1 MKRFILS
8 LLIMVATL
16 QSSAQDPFRNHRYDV
31 FKVLPLKNENIVFI
45 GNSITNMHE
54 WWEAF
59 GSNHN
64 IINRGVWGT
73 FINETVDNIEA
84 IAVGKPQK
92 VFIMVGTNDLGKNG
106 SRNIDNIIASTSI
119 IVERFKRVSPN
130 TEIYIQSILPSVY
143 NRELSQLEETN
154 RRLKALC
161 DEEEI
166 TYIDLWDDLYSLTQ
180 DYTHTLDG
188 LHLKASG
195 YQIWTKKI
203 EQYIGCSTVY
213 PDDCVERQSTNGIS
227 NAAYGMRATIFSTLP
242 VSDSDILIIGD
253 EMIHGGEWHELLQSG
268 KVKSRG
274 SGWGYASPC
283 IDVIQKEIPLIL
295 NNNSS
300 PSKVLL
306 YAGAAELNGT
316 TATLD
321 NIETAYRNIID
332 KIKELSPDTEILLM
346 SLLPTG
352 NSSTNTGRIV
362 PFNNRLQKIAEEDT
376 QIGFIDIYSSLANGN
391 VADSRYISNNY
402 LMGMG
407 YVKVAQKIAE
417 AIDDADIVAIT
428 DEEAENNYR
437 TFRLRSTL
445 GNAIATA
452 TALKEGNGVGE
463 YTAESLA
470 ELKKV
475 TGEAYKLLQTGG
487 TEEEFQAMG
496 EKISTAVN
504 SVLAN
509 INKPSASN
517 DRNEYWYKMYTPNRN
532 NRYLSS
538 NGNGNAATGKEEN
551 NRTDSQWKFVERTDG
566 TLNIIN
572 RADETYL
579 NPVAAHNTPITTTST
594 EPTRGWELSYSNTPG
609 LFIINS
615 GTTQLNQ
622 TQSHLEWKIYNW
634 SAKADGQDRND
645 TGCQYKIELVTEEPQ
660 EITPENLLHFS
671 FSRGTSLTNSY
682 VTVADETGNNT
693 SGVTASITAGGATG
707 WLASNKAAADSILC
721 LNINTNATT
730 ADTPITYTLSIDGI
744 DNNFSIN
751 SITFSGVALNYAGNW
766 QGATETRHCNFEC
779 SYGNDNNLKA
789 LTPIKDESIMVA
801 SGALKDVTFETEGIQ
816 PANGKLNIKLNIY
829 KGTNNLGCFYGLT
842 SITLRGVD
850 SEMPETGV
858 DEITDNREQST
869 AIYDLTGR
877 KVEKPTKG
885 IYIIDSKKTLI
896 K

>member
-8 LLIMVATL
+8 LLIMVAAL
-16 QSSAQDPFRNHRYDV
+16 QSSAQDMFRSHRYDV
-31 FKVLPLKNENIVFI
+31 FKVLPVNNENIVFI

-84 IAVGKPQK
+84 IAIGKPRK

-106 SRNIDNIIASTSI
+106 NRNINNIIASTRT
-119 IVERFKRVSPN
+119 IVERFKGVSPN

-154 RRLKALC
+154 RRLKVLC

-166 TYIDLWDDLYSLTQ
+166 TYIDLWDDLYSLTF

-195 YQIWTKKI
+195 YRIWTKKI
-203 EQYIGCSTVY
+203 EQYIGCSSVY
-213 PDDCVERQSTNGIS
+213 PDDCTERQSTNGIS
-227 NAAYGMRATIFSTLP
+227 NASYGMRATIFSTLP
-242 VSDSDILIIGD
+242 VNDGDILIIGD
-253 EMIHGGEWHELLQSG
+253 EMIHGGEWHELLQSS

-274 SGWGYASPC
+274 SGWGYASPG

-295 NNNSS
+295 NNNQS

-306 YAGAAELNGT
+306 YAGAAELNGN
-316 TATLD
+316 ATLD
-321 NIETAYRNIID
+321 NIETAYKSIIE
-332 KIKELSPDTEILLM
+332 KIKELAPNTEILLM

-352 NSSTNTGRIV
+352 NSNTNTERIV
-362 PFNNRLQKIAEEDT
+362 PFNKKLQKIAEEDT
-376 QIGFIDIYSSLANGN
+376 QIEFIDIYSSLANGN
-391 VADSRYISNNY
+391 IADSKYISNNY

-417 AIDDADIVAIT
+417 AIEDSSIVAIT
-428 DEEAENNYR
+428 DEEAENNYI
-437 TFRLRSTL
+437 TFQLRSTL

-452 TALKEGNGVGE
+452 TVLKEGNGVGE
-463 YTAESLA
+463 YTAEILA
-470 ELKKV
+470 ELQRI
-475 TGEAYKLLQTGG
+475 TDEAYTLLQTGG
-487 TEEEFQAMG
+487 TKEEFQAMG
-496 EKISTAVN
+496 ERINTAIN
-504 SVLAN
+504 SVLSN
-509 INKPSASN
+509 INMPLSSK
-517 DRNEYWYKMYTPNRN
+517 DKNEFWYKMYTPNRN
-532 NRYLSS
+532 SRYLSS
-538 NGNGNAATGKEEN
+538 NGDGNAATGKEDN
-551 NRTDSQWKFVERTDG
+551 NRADTQWKFVERSDG

-572 RADETYL
+572 RADGTYL
-579 NPVAAHNTPITTTST
+579 NPSSAHNTSITTTSA
-594 EPTRGWELSYSNTPG
+594 EPARGWELSYSNTPG

-622 TQSHLEWKIYNW
+622 TQSHLDWKIYNW
-634 SAKADGQDRND
+634 STNADGQDRND
-645 TGCQYKIELVTEEPQ
+645 TGCQYKIELVTEEPD
-660 EITPENLLHFS
+660 EIIPENILHFS
-671 FSRGTSLTNSY
+671 FSRGTSLTNSF
-682 VTVADETGNNT
+682 VTITDETGCNT
-693 SGVTASITAGGATG
+693 GGVTASITAGGAPE
-707 WLASNKAAADSILC
+707 WLTSNKAAADSILC

-751 SITFSGVALNYAGNW
+751 SITFSSVALNYAGNW

-779 SYGNDNNLKA
+779 SYGNDNSLET
-789 LTPIKDESIMVA
+789 LTPIKDESIMIA
-801 SGALKDVTFETEGIQ
+801 SGALKDITFETEGIM
-816 PANGKLNIKLNIY
+816 PVDGRLNIKLNIY

-842 SITLRGVD
+842 GITLRGV
-850 SEMPETGV
+850 SSKMPETG
-858 DEITDNREQST
+858 ITTIVIAPNET
-869 AIYDLTGR
+869 KIYDLSGR
-877 KVEKPTKG
+877 ECTTPKNG
-885 IYIIDSKKTLI
+885 IYIINGKKYL

>member
-8 LLIMVATL
+8 LLIMVAVL
-16 QSSAQDPFRNHRYDV
+16 QSQAQDPFRNHRYDV
-31 FKVLPLKNENIVFI
+31 FKVLPVRNENIVFI

-92 VFIMVGTNDLGKNG
+92 AFIMVGTNDLGKNG
-106 SRNIDNIIASTSI
+106 SRNIDNIIASTRT

-166 TYIDLWDDLYSLTQ
+166 TYIDLWDDLYSLTR

-213 PDDCVERQSTNGIS
+213 PDDCAERQSTNGIS

-242 VSDSDILIIGD
+242 VNDGDILIIGD

-274 SGWGYASPC
+274 SGWGYASPG

-316 TATLD
+316 VSLD
-321 NIETAYRNIID
+321 NIETAYKNIID
-332 KIKELSPDTEILLM
+332 KIKELAPDTDILLM

-352 NSSTNTGRIV
+352 NSTTNTGRIV

-376 QIGFIDIYSSLANGN
+376 KIGFIDIYNSLANGN
-391 VADSRYISNNY
+391 IADSRYISNNY

-417 AIDDADIVAIT
+417 AIEDASIVAIT

-463 YTAESLA
+463 YTTESLS
-470 ELKKV
+470 ELQRI
-475 TGEAYKLLQTGG
+475 TDEAYTLLQTGG

-496 EKISTAVN
+496 ERIATAVN
-504 SVLAN
+504 SALAN

-517 DRNEYWYKMYTPNRN
+517 DRNEYWYKMHTPNRS

-572 RADETYL
+572 RADGTYL
-579 NPVAAHNTPITTTST
+579 NPVAAHNTSITTTSA
-594 EPTRGWELSYSNTPG
+594 EPARGWELSYSNTPG

-634 SAKADGQDRND
+634 SANADGQDRND
-645 TGCQYKIELVTEEPQ
+645 AGCQYKIELVTEEP
-660 EITPENLLHFS
+660 EETPHDNLLHFS
-671 FSRGTSLTNSY
+671 FSRGTTLTNSY

-693 SGVTASITAGGATG
+693 GGTTASITADGATG
-707 WLASNKAAADSILC
+707 WLTSNKAAADSILC

-744 DNNFSIN
+744 DNSFSIN

-779 SYGNDNNLKA
+779 SYGNDNSLEA
-789 LTPIKDESIMVA
+789 LAPIKDESIMIAAGV
-801 SGALKDVTFETEGIQ
+801 LKDVTFETEGIM
-816 PANGKLNIKLNIY
+816 PSNGKLNIKLNIY

-842 SITLRGVD
+842 GITLRGVD
-850 SEMPETGV
+850 TEMPGTAVG
-858 DEITDNREQST
+858 EITKNRVQST
-869 AIYDLTGR
+869 AIYDLQGR
-877 KVEKPTKG
+877 KVVVPTKG
-885 IYIIDSKKTLI
+885 IYIIDGKTVLR